1 MNEQDAIT
9 LLQKVSGCHGDGCQ
23 QLVDILDRVPLAI
36 ARYLYSTH
44 CSIFIL
50 AYINPWET
58 AWTIN

>member
-36 ARYLYSTH
+36 ARYLYSMQ

-50 AYINPWET
+50 TYINP
-58 AWTIN
+58 